1 MTKDRYIAI
10 SEEEAKRLRQAAA
23 AFSVAVNEAIQRIFE
38 ALGYTYAASG
48 MTTDQAA
55 DALEALTARY
65 FAATAAQE
73 ARKRKAAPVCPDR
86 TPRPAQEAVRP
97 KFYTYTSPDR
107 KQHRARSTIRKCGN
121 RRRP

>member
-55 DALEALTARY
+55 DALATLAARY
-65 FAATAAQE
+65 FATTAAQE
-73 ARKRKAAPVCPDR
+73 ARKRKPHPCPDR
-86 TPRPAQEAVRP
+86 TPRPAKEAVRP
-97 KFYTYTSPDR
+97 NLDTYKSPAR
-107 KQHRARSTIRKCGN
+107 KQNRARSTIRKHGN